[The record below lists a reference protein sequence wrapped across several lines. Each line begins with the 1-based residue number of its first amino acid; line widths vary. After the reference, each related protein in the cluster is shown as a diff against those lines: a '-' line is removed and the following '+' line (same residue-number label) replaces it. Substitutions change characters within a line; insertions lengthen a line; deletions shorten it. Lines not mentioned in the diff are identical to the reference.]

1 MQILAA
7 VHVAVAKRARLAAVA
22 AALLLIG
29 AAIVVSVASDSG
41 KGSTANTAA
50 DTTAPPP
57 AAAPDPEAEE
67 HAHDSNIYVMNLH
80 SRRTKRVTEGQ
91 IAQQPSWAPNKRITF
106 SAADCDDACFSQ
118 LFYVDRKGF
127 NQVLVP
133 ANAKHH
139 FFSPTWAPG
148 GRQIAAV
155 GLGRGIFAVTP
166 GRHKVRRLTRNQSDE
181 APDWSPRGDSV
192 VFDRRV
198 KGTNYD
204 LFAVNPAT
212 RKI

>member
-41 KGSTANTAA
+41 KGSTAADTAA

-57 AAAPDPEAEE
+57 AAAPDPAAEE

-118 LFYVDRKGF
+118 LFYVD
-127 NQVLVP
+127 
-133 ANAKHH
+133 
-139 FFSPTWAPG
+139 
-148 GRQIAAV
+148 
-155 GLGRGIFAVTP
+155 
-166 GRHKVRRLTRNQSDE
+166 
-181 APDWSPRGDSV
+181 
-192 VFDRRV
+192 
-198 KGTNYD
+198 
-204 LFAVNPAT
+204 
-212 RKI
+212 